1 MGEILETTLTVCAFA
16 AVGLLLLLIVGFYA
30 VAVYKGGAKIVRALC
45 RKRCALC
52 LAAVAVV
59 AIIHGG
65 AKNIVNRFSSD
76 EGITVTAAEI
86 NVATND
92 TDATTLVYAYAGTND
107 VALPLYVRQSVSNEW
122 EHLGAE
128 WNLDGRTYAD
138 GTNTVVWSVQ
148 PPASNIVPF
157 VMYYVGDNPPPV
169 EIEESGGVE
178 IVAFTMS
185 SKSVSITYAV
195 DGAMLRGGVGVVS
208 IERSERANVWENF
221 YTTNHVATATNTVTG
236 AGFWIDRTTRWRV
249 RMEVGQ

>member
-52 LAAVAVV
+52 LAAVAAV

-92 TDATTLVYAYAGTND
+92 TDATTLVYSYAGTND

-128 WNLDGRTYAD
+128 WNLDGRAYAN
-138 GTNTVVWSVQ
+138 GTNTVTYHVQ
-148 PPASNIVPF
+148 PPASNVVPF
-157 VMYYVGDNPPPV
+157 AMYYVGDNPPPV
-169 EIEESGGVE
+169 KIEESGGVE
-178 IVAFTMS
+178 ILAFVMS
-185 SKSVSITYAV
+185 SKAVEITYAV
-195 DGAMLRGGVGVVS
+195 DGAMLRGGVGVVNV
-208 IERSERANVWENF
+208 EMAERAAPWETM
-221 YTTNHVATATNTVTG
+221 YTTNHAASVTNTIRG
-236 AGFWIDRTTRWRV
+236 AGFFIDRTTRWRV
-249 RMEVGQ
+249 RMEVSQ